1 MINSLDTKARMAEKL
16 SIPQL
21 QQAVQNGTLPAYI
34 GIPLLESKMKDAEK
48 MKAIAAGQGR
58 PQPTIADQVMQT
70 AQMSQGVS
78 SLPSG
83 LPTEEYAAGGIIAF
97 AGGDLVDDEDDLE
110 DDLEDDREQEQMM
123 AAFQR
128 IIGRRMQ
135 NLEGGIGALP
145 EAQVAMASPTMSD
158 SFVPDVQNTYR
169 ASKEPDGVSFE
180 RRVERKGDGIE
191 QLEAEK
197 AKISG
202 IDERLL
208 KGIRTEQ
215 PKQPSAQKRFE
226 QPSSDADKSLLK
238 HVLHMESRGRR
249 YDEND
254 NLLTS
259 PKGAQGEMQV
269 MPGTQRDPG
278 FGVTPARDN
287 SPDEIAR
294 VGRDYL
300 KAMQAR
306 YKEDKLAAIAY
317 NWGPGNT
324 DKWLMAGAD
333 PSKLPQE
340 TKKYIQ
346 GLAGGGEVKYF
357 GSPIMNPGAN
367 QLVTGDPLFDIPG
380 LTPSERYAEELRR
393 YALPRVNPRTN
404 VNAVA
409 GKIGFPAVPVQR
421 LSVAPTGIA
430 GLGDGTAMGATSP
443 APSMPS
449 AGYRPGGPSAS
460 PDVMKQID
468 ALGAQLDEARAEV
481 AALEKQR
488 GSLRNPNQTP
498 GWNETYEAAVARKN
512 ALQTGYENLMSSTG
526 MNQAAFGVPPKGA
539 LAPVGTAP
547 KPNAMVQAMSTP
559 QVPPSPARPSTSSA
573 QAQANQAQY
582 QAQDIENGQSQQP
595 DQSKY
600 FENEFEALGRIVP
613 SDAAAAAPV
622 KGEETPVT
630 SPASS
635 YASKLED
642 MLSKMEARQASQ
654 GEINKYLSLLQAG
667 LGMMGGTSPYASV
680 NIGQGA
686 AQGVGTYAA
695 LAKQESDAERNIL
708 SGRLGLEKYKGYETL
723 RKAQQESL
731 SEFRNA
737 ELERKRDAAATGVET
752 KYAMNFRQLDST
764 LGEQARRIVEAN
776 KLEGMDMD
784 AGQREAKIAMVKD
797 RLIRANPAY
806 KELYKKAFNMD
817 FPSELADVAGSG
829 GTSYTWKEFLNPPK
843 KGK

>member
-21 QQAVQNGTLPAYI
+21 QKAVQDGTLPAYI

-48 MKAIAAGQGR
+48 MKAMAAGQGG

-70 AQMSQGVS
+70 AQMSQGVP

-110 DDLEDDREQEQMM
+110 DDREQEQMM

-128 IIGRRMQ
+128 ILGRRMQ
-135 NLEGGIGALP
+135 NMEGGIGALP
-145 EAQVAMASPTMSD
+145 EAQVAMAAPTMSD
-158 SFVPDVQNTYR
+158 SFVPDVKYS

-197 AKISG
+197 AKVSG

-215 PKQPSAQKRFE
+215 P
-226 QPSSDADKSLLK
+226 SSGADDRLYK
-238 HVLHMESRGRR
+238 HVLHTESRGQD
-249 YDEND
+249 YDKKG

-259 PKGAQGEMQV
+259 PKGAEGRMQV
-269 MPGTQRDPG
+269 MRDTQRDPG
-278 FGVTPARDN
+278 FGVTPAQNN

-357 GSPIMNPGAN
+357 GSPVMNPGAN
-367 QLVTGDPLFDIPG
+367 QLVTGDPLFDVPG
-380 LTPSERYAEELRR
+380 LTPSGRYAEELRR
-393 YALPRVNPRTN
+393 YALQQSNPRAN

-409 GKIGFPAVPVQR
+409 GKIGSPAVPVQR
-421 LSVAPTGIA
+421 LPAAPAGIA
-430 GLGDGTAMGATSP
+430 GLGDGTAMGAMSSP
-443 APSMPS
+443 PSMYP

-460 PDVMKQID
+460 PEVMQQID

-539 LAPVGTAP
+539 LAPAGTAP

-559 QVPPSPARPSTSSA
+559 QAPPSPARPPMNPA
-573 QAQANQAQY
+573 QAQADQARY
-582 QAQDIENGQSQQP
+582 QAQDIESGQSQQTERP
-595 DQSKY
+595 QPTDY
-600 FENEFEALGRIVP
+600 ETGFEGYGRVVP
-613 SDAAAAAPV
+613 SDAAAASA
-622 KGEETPVT
+622 KSEETPVT
-630 SPASS
+630 SPASP

-667 LGMMGGTSPYASV
+667 LGMMGGTSPHAAV

-708 SGRLGLEKYKGYETL
+708 SGRLGLEKYRGYENL
-723 RKAQQESL
+723 RKEQQDAL
-731 SEFRNA
+731 AEFRKDKLA
-737 ELERKRDAAATGVET
+737 QEGTKAGDIKEAKMDALLERMEKTAGMQATAIIGQDKLGAMDPAAARLAIDTERTRILRGSRTYRNTHKNRWGEDPFEGV
-752 KYAMNFRQLDST
+752 S
-764 LGEQARRIVEAN
+764 GEVPESIYRTFT
-776 KLEGMDMD
+776 
-784 AGQREAKIAMVKD
+784 
-797 RLIRANPAY
+797 P
-806 KELYKKAFNMD
+806 D
-817 FPSELADVAGSG
+817 F
-829 GTSYTWKEFLNPPK
+829 GTK

>member
-34 GIPLLESKMKDAEK
+34 GIPLLESKMKDAER
-48 MKAIAAGQGR
+48 MKAMAAGQSGQPSG

-110 DDLEDDREQEQMM
+110 DDREQEQMM

-135 NLEGGIGALP
+135 NMEDGISALP
-145 EAQVAMASPTMSD
+145 EAQMAMAAPTMSD
-158 SFVPDVQNTYR
+158 SFVPDVKYR

-208 KGIRTEQ
+208 KGIRTD
-215 PKQPSAQKRFE
+215 K
-226 QPSSDADKSLLK
+226 PSSGADGSLLK
-238 HVLHMESRGRR
+238 HVLHMESRGQD
-249 YDEND
+249 YDKD
-254 NLLTS
+254 NKLLTS
-259 PKGAQGEMQV
+259 PKGAEGRMQV
-269 MPGTQRDPG
+269 MRDTQRDPG
-278 FGVTPARDN
+278 FGVTPAQNN

-333 PSKLPQE
+333 PRKLPNE

-367 QLVTGDPLFDIPG
+367 QLVTGNPLFDLPN

-393 YALPRVNPRTN
+393 YALPQANPRTN

-409 GKIGFPAVPVQR
+409 GKIGSPAVPVQR
-421 LSVAPTGIA
+421 LPVAPAGIA

-443 APSMPS
+443 SRSMPP

-468 ALGAQLDEARAEV
+468 VLGAQLDEARAEV

-559 QVPPSPARPSTSSA
+559 QAPPSPVRPPVSPA
-573 QAQANQAQY
+573 QAQASQAQA
-582 QAQDIENGQSQQP
+582 QAQDIESGQSQQP
-595 DQSKY
+595 DQSDQSKY
-600 FENEFEALGRIVP
+600 FETGFEGYGRVVP
-613 SDAAAAAPV
+613 SNAAAAAPA
-622 KGEETPVT
+622 KSEETPIT
-630 SPASS
+630 SPESP

-708 SGRLGLEKYKGYETL
+708 SGRLGLEKYRGYETL

-731 SEFRNA
+731 NEHR
-737 ELERKRDAAATGVET
+737 
-752 KYAMNFRQLDST
+752 
-764 LGEQARRIVEAN
+764 
-776 KLEGMDMD
+776 
-784 AGQREAKIAMVKD
+784 KD
-797 RLIRANPAY
+797 RLAQESTKAEGTKEGKMDALLANMEKNAGMQATSIIGQDKLGAMDPAAARLAIATETTRILRGSKTY
-806 KELYKKAFNMD
+806 RNTHKNRWGEDPFEGVSGEAPESIYRTFTPD
-817 FPSELADVAGSG
+817 F
-829 GTSYTWKEFLNPPK
+829 GTK

>member
-48 MKAIAAGQGR
+48 MKAMAAGQGG

-70 AQMSQGVS
+70 AQMSQGVP

-110 DDLEDDREQEQMM
+110 DDREQEQMM

-128 IIGRRMQ
+128 IIGKRMQ
-135 NLEGGIGALP
+135 NMEGGIGALP
-145 EAQVAMASPTMSD
+145 EAQVAMAAPTMSD
-158 SFVPDVQNTYR
+158 SFVPDVKYS
-169 ASKEPDGVSFE
+169 ASKEPEGVSFE

-208 KGIRTEQ
+208 KGIRTD
-215 PKQPSAQKRFE
+215 K
-226 QPSSDADKSLLK
+226 PSSGADGSLLK
-238 HVLHMESRGRR
+238 HVLHMESRGQD
-249 YDEND
+249 YDKD
-254 NLLTS
+254 GKLLTS
-259 PKGAQGEMQV
+259 PKGAEGRMQV
-269 MPGTQRDPG
+269 MRDTQRDPG
-278 FGVTPARDN
+278 YGVTPAQNN
-287 SPDEIAR
+287 SPNEIAR

-367 QLVTGDPLFDIPG
+367 QLVTGNPLFDTPG
-380 LTPSERYAEELRR
+380 LTPSERYAEELRK
-393 YALPRVNPRTN
+393 YALPQANPRAN

-409 GKIGFPAVPVQR
+409 GKIGSPAVPVQR
-421 LSVAPTGIA
+421 LPVAPAGIA
-430 GLGDGTAMGATSP
+430 SLGGGTAMSATSP
-443 APSMPS
+443 APSMPP

-468 ALGAQLDEARAEV
+468 VLGAQLDEARAEV

-539 LAPVGTAP
+539 LAPVGTPP

-559 QVPPSPARPSTSSA
+559 QAPPSPARPPMSPA
-573 QAQANQAQY
+573 QAQASQAQA
-582 QAQDIENGQSQQP
+582 QAQDIESGQSQQP

-600 FENEFEALGRIVP
+600 FETGFEGYGRVVP
-613 SDAAAAAPV
+613 SDAAAASAAPV
-622 KGEETPVT
+622 KGEETPIT
-630 SPASS
+630 SPESP

-708 SGRLGLEKYKGYETL
+708 SGRLGLEKYRGYENL
-723 RKAQQESL
+723 RKAQQDSL
-731 SEFRNA
+731 AEYRTT
-737 ELERKRDAAATGVET
+737 ELERKKEAAGNVKEGKMDALLANMEKNAGMQATAIIGQDKLGAMDPAAARLAIATETTRILRSSKTYRNTHKNRWGEDPFEGV
-752 KYAMNFRQLDST
+752 S
-764 LGEQARRIVEAN
+764 GEAPESIYRTFT
-776 KLEGMDMD
+776 
-784 AGQREAKIAMVKD
+784 
-797 RLIRANPAY
+797 P
-806 KELYKKAFNMD
+806 D
-817 FPSELADVAGSG
+817 FGI
-829 GTSYTWKEFLNPPK
+829 K